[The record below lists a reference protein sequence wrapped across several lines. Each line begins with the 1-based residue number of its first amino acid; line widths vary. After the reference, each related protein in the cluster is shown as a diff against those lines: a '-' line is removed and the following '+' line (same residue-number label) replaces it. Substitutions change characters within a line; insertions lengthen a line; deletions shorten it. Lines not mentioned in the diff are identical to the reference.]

1 MGDDCN
7 ETNDKLTMIFP
18 NKLRVYLDCELRS
31 CNYNIQ
37 QAVGDILD
45 DENSLFFAYSTLIF
59 FFIVI
64 QARLYK
70 LTTVCNEDNFKCF
83 F

>member
-18 NKLRVYLDCELRS
+18 NKPRVYLDCELRS

-45 DENSLFFAYSTLIF
+45 DENGLFFAYSTLM
-59 FFIVI
+59 
-64 QARLYK
+64 YK
-70 LTTVCNEDNFKCF
+70 LTTVCTEDNFKCF